1 MGQSR
6 SFKICVVPTARVAR
20 CAYTAQQ
27 PLYGLWNT
35 FLFSSQIALY
45 CYYRFCAISGTE
57 KTLAKRW
64 MASVLPRR
72 DTPRHRTLP
81 TPSTRCHGKRNRP
94 ECPRSCGA
102 AGCGSPPS
110 RGPRSSATSPARPS
124 MGKSPLAVADVGWT
138 QHYCYDSVRFCCQK
152 DVASL
157 LKDLFLSCG
166 M

>member
-20 CAYTAQQ
+20 CTYTAQQ

-72 DTPRHRTLP
+72 DAPRHRTLP
-81 TPSTRCHGKRNRP
+81 TPSTRCRGERNLP
-94 ECPRSCGA
+94 ECPRGCGA

-110 RGPRSSATSPARPS
+110 LPPAGRGAQPPPRPGHRWVNPLLPSLMSAGHNITA
-124 MGKSPLAVADVGWT
+124 MTQGVFAVRRMS
-138 QHYCYDSVRFCCQK
+138 H
-152 DVASL
+152 
-157 LKDLFLSCG
+157 LF
-166 M
+166 